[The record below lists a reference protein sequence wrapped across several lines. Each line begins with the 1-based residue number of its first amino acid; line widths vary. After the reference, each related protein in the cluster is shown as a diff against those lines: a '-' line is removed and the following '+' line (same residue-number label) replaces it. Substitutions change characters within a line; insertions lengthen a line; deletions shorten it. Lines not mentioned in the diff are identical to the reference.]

1 MRIIK
6 IEYYKGDTLLFGK
19 IKNTAELKRQLE
31 EIETDYD
38 RNTDNFVELLCRR
51 FQWTILETD
60 ETPDYTYDRDI
71 EKLYKTRC

>member
-6 IEYYKGDTLLFGK
+6 IEYYKGDTLLFGN

-38 RNTDNFVELLCRR
+38 RITDNFVELLCRR
-51 FQWTILETD
+51 FQWTILETN

-71 EKLYKTRC
+71 EKLFKTRC